1 MDISPLIISF
11 KVSIVATILTTV
23 LALPLA
29 LFITGLRRTRQ
40 VFDALLSLP
49 LVLPPTVVGFFLL
62 ILFGSNSI
70 LGRFLERINI
80 DVVFSTK
87 GAVIAAFVISFPIIY
102 RNART
107 AFEQIDTDLVDAARL
122 MGYDGIRLFLNVYVP
137 LTFHELMTGVIIA
150 FARAI
155 GEFGATIMI
164 AGNIPGRTR
173 TMSVAVYTAMQSGNR
188 ELAYMWTV
196 VILLLSFGVL
206 LLLGHFAGR
215 QYRRD

>member
-70 LGRFLERINI
+70 
-80 DVVFSTK
+80 
-87 GAVIAAFVISFPIIY
+87 
-102 RNART
+102 
-107 AFEQIDTDLVDAARL
+107 
-122 MGYDGIRLFLNVYVP
+122 
-137 LTFHELMTGVIIA
+137 
-150 FARAI
+150 
-155 GEFGATIMI
+155 
-164 AGNIPGRTR
+164 
-173 TMSVAVYTAMQSGNR
+173 
-188 ELAYMWTV
+188 
-196 VILLLSFGVL
+196 
-206 LLLGHFAGR
+206 
-215 QYRRD
+215 

>member
-215 QYRRD
+215 QYSRD